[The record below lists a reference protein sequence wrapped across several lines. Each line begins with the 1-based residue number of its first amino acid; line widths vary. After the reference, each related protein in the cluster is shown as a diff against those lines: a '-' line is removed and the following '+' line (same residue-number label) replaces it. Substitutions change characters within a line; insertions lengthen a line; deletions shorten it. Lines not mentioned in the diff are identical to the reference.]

1 VLDDLRAFGIR
12 MALDDFGTGYSGL
25 SHLRRFPVDIVKIDQ
40 AFIADI
46 RPGSAGTAIV
56 KAVTELAHELDL
68 SVTAEG
74 VETTA
79 QHEEVVR
86 LGCEHAQ
93 GFLYAAPMPRRE
105 LSALLA
111 AGNGAP
117 PSLRAPSRQPS
128 ASGARRSAVPVPA
141 RRA

>member
-1 VLDDLRAFGIR
+1 

-46 RPGSAGTAIV
+46 GSGSAGTAGTAIIR
-56 KAVTELAHELDL
+56 AVARLAHELDL

-79 QHEEVVR
+79 QHEQIRR
-86 LGCEHAQ
+86 LGCDHAQ
-93 GFLYAAPMPRRE
+93 GFLYGAPMPRHE
-105 LSALLA
+105 LSALLEA
-111 AGNGAP
+111 NRGATLSP
-117 PSLRAPSRQPS
+117 GVPSRPTTAS
-128 ASGARRSAVPVPA
+128 AARLSVVPEPM